1 MTANQV
7 WWKAGKGDA
16 NREVFR
22 TVREIDARQSATF
35 MRMVKL
41 EALYDPNNAAATSM
55 YARDQTMQNVT
66 ENLAASNV
74 DTVAAA
80 IATVDVDP
88 RIQTKDA
95 DWSTQRTAKRLE
107 WYSEAL
113 MDTYGVMGAAQTAFR
128 EAEKKGSGWI
138 AAMERPGARLI
149 CQPVMADDVYVDDLE
164 TRALGKPRQLH
175 WRKPNV
181 SKDELIAEFP
191 DFEQEIM
198 NAGRQMVDTFRRGNR
213 GPSAEHEV
221 VEVESWYRPVGAKGT
236 KGYRAGRH
244 TRCVD
249 GKDLVDEE
257 WTEDEFPIARVVW
270 EERAGSV
277 YGISL
282 VERIAG
288 HQRVVNKR
296 HWQIDKTLDL
306 MANPTTYVSMVDAN
320 LAVKT
325 TNEIGTVV
333 PIKGE
338 RPTTIAPQPVSGQV
352 FEHLDMISE
361 RAFNESGVSR
371 LAAQSYKPAGLDSG
385 RALREYRDQ
394 TTQRFAPQEKRFER
408 FVLDVVLLLIG
419 ACKRLGDAAPKM
431 LRRTRFG
438 SRKIEWKDVDLGD
451 VKIQLAAASTL
462 QDTPAGREQTVLEWA
477 QAGVISQEEAR
488 RLISHPDLERALSL
502 YTAALENVEH
512 SLEMIADG
520 GLVVPEPF
528 MNLKMCVWRGQM
540 QYLIWRDDGAP
551 EDVLERVR
559 QFVVTAAWLLS
570 QQGAANANTPMPA
583 PGAMP
588 MPGQAAPPAG
598 TPQAAFAPSAAQA
611 VA

>member
-1 MTANQV
+1 MTANLA
-7 WWKAGKGDA
+7 WWKAAPGDA
-16 NREVFR
+16 HREVFR
-22 TVREIDARQSATF
+22 TVREIDSRQSATF
-35 MRMVKL
+35 LRMVKL
-41 EALYDPNNAAATSM
+41 EALYDPNNAAATSG

-88 RIQTKDA
+88 RIETKDA

-107 WYSEAL
+107 WYAEAL

-138 AAMERPGARLI
+138 AAMERKVGARLI

-191 DFEQEIM
+191 ELEEEILH
-198 NAGRQMVDTFRRGNR
+198 AGRQMTDQLRRGNR
-213 GPSAEHEV
+213 GPTAEHET

-236 KGYRAGRH
+236 KGYRPGRH
-244 TRCVD
+244 TRCID
-249 GKDLVDEE
+249 GKDLVDEP
-257 WTEDEFPIARVVW
+257 WAEDEFPVARVVW
-270 EERAGSV
+270 EERSGSV

-408 FVLDVVLLLIG
+408 LVLDVVLLLIG

-438 SRKIEWKDVDLGD
+438 SRKIEWKDVDVGD
-451 VKIQLAAASTL
+451 VKIQLSAASTL
-462 QDTPAGREQTVLEWA
+462 QDTPAGRYQTVLEWA

-488 RLISHPDLERALSL
+488 RLMSHPDLERAMSL

-512 SLEMIADG
+512 ALEELGDG
-520 GLVVPEPF
+520 GWVVPEPF

-540 QYLIWRDDGAP
+540 QYLLWRDDGAP

-559 QFVVTAAWLLS
+559 QFVVTAAWLGS
-570 QQGAANANTPMPA
+570 QQGAANANA
-583 PGAMP
+583 SGVMP
-588 MPGQAAPPAG
+588 MPGAAGPPSDGA
-598 TPQAAFAPSAAQA
+598 PQAAFAANAAQS